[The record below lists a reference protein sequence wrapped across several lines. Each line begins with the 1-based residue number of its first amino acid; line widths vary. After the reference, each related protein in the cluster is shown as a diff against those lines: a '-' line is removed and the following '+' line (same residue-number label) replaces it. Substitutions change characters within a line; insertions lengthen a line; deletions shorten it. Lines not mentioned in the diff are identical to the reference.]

1 MSQKF
6 YCAISDFTEKSKSV
20 LKILNEVD
28 EGRRDMS
35 KNTLEKEYEK
45 NPDYFASSRQRD
57 EHLLSGKSKE

>member
-6 YCAISDFTEKSKSV
+6 YCAISDFIEKSESV

-35 KNTLEKEYEK
+35 KNTLEKEFEK
-45 NPDYFASSRQRD
+45 NPDYFASSR
-57 EHLLSGKSKE
+57 